1 MNCTNDNEAYSFH
14 PGVCLTLLADASVKS
29 IYQGIDNRTFAAL
42 STKASGEVV
51 GE

>member
-14 PGVCLTLLADASVKS
+14 GNVCLSLLGDGSVRTL
-29 IYQGIDNRTFAAL
+29 YEGIDNRTFAAL